1 MTRLPCRFCFREC
14 FPDGGKNENRNGDCA
29 YSPGANV
36 SCLWAERISAVH
48 SGEEPAA
55 GAGGRVLDDSIPVT
69 LGLGSQRISSGWRR
83 ASIGESLRAAGA
95 GNTGSSDCEY
105 HYLSLAVAAQR
116 GATGDCCDDLLVFTV
131 LPVPAIFYESV
142 CDE

>member
-55 GAGGRVLDDSIPVT
+55 GAGGRVLDGSVPVT
-69 LGLGSQRISSGWRR
+69 LGLGGQCGSTCGWG
-83 ASIGESLRAAGA
+83 AFIGESLCTTGV
-95 GNTGSSDCEY
+95 GNTGSGDCEY
-105 HYLSLAVAAQR
+105 HYLSLAVTAQR
-116 GATGDCCDDLLVFTV
+116 GATG
-131 LPVPAIFYESV
+131 
-142 CDE
+142 